1 MSVIGPGSL
10 GSFNLAGS
18 VAGSQ
23 RNNSGEDRVKETSAD
38 RKFQADQRTMSASSL
53 EDVAETDLLSE
64 RDPDGRLPYSSP
76 DHEEQD
82 SLELSTPDQSSNQPH
97 RNADAFGERG
107 IRLDVDA

>member
-1 MSVIGPGSL
+1 MSVMGPGSL

-38 RKFQADQRTMSASSL
+38 RKFQSDQRTLSASSL

-64 RDPDGRLPYSSP
+64 RDPDGRLPYSSLEN
-76 DHEEQD
+76 EEQD
-82 SLELSTPDQSSNQPH
+82 SLEVTTADQSSRQSG

-107 IRLDVDA
+107 ISLDVEA